1 MFAYLDREI
10 IVASVFSIL
19 FSIFL
24 LGLLRSISKNRTTW
38 YLKILFLF
46 AILLPFVQMYDS
58 YTTASEN
65 IQSLKKGVTLKCTLK
80 DNSYHVSTK
89 DGWQVDKEYFV
100 KESFMVR
107 ADRCER
113 W

>member
-1 MFAYLDREI
+1 MFEYLDREI
-10 IVASVFSIL
+10 IVASVL
-19 FSIFL
+19 SIFL
-24 LGLLRSISKNRTTW
+24 FGLLRGISKNGTTW
-38 YLKILFLF
+38 YPKILFLF

-80 DNSYHVSTK
+80 DNSYRVSTK
-89 DGWQVDKEYFV
+89 DGWQVDKEYFI